1 MRSFL
6 LVAAVLGWFCGP
18 ARADTLTT
26 FPDSPAA
33 ACRQAIAAA
42 AQVHA
47 VPGPLLAAIGRVES
61 GRRDPQTGAWLSWPW
76 TVDADGQGSFYDT
89 KAQAIAAVRN
99 LQAGGARSIDVGC
112 MQISLLHHPDA
123 FASLDQAFDPVA
135 NADYAA
141 GFLRRLFAQTNDWA
155 EAAAQYHSATPALA
169 ADYKR
174 RVLAAWGEAGLGN
187 PLAASWGATLGVGSP
202 FGLVRPGTLTVPR
215 LSTAARI
222 IPAGA
227 PGQPAPPG
235 RGLNSYRATPIAIV
249 ARLPGRG

>member
-1 MRSFL
+1 MRHIL

-18 ARADTLTT
+18 ALADTLTAFT
-26 FPDSPAA
+26 DSPAA

-42 AQVHA
+42 AQAHG

-61 GRRDPQTGAWLSWPW
+61 GRRDPQTGAWLPWPW

-89 KAQAIAAVRN
+89 KAQAIAAVRA

-123 FASLDQAFDPVA
+123 FANLDQAFDPAA

-141 GFLRRLFAQTNDWA
+141 GFLRRLYAQTNDWA

-174 RVLAAWGEAGLGN
+174 KVLAAWGETGGN
-187 PLAASWGATLGVGSP
+187 PLAASWGATFSVGSP
-202 FGLVRPGTLTVPR
+202 FGMTRPGGLMVPR
-215 LSTAARI
+215 LAMGGRI
-222 IPAGA
+222 IPAGQ

-235 RGLNSYRATPIAIV
+235 RSLSSYRATPIAIA